1 MNSDPEN
8 RRPVSARP
16 QLAEF
21 EQWLKAHPENFAKWM
36 RVIEQAAAGEFG
48 ELTPELRASV
58 ADALSKRQVARGME
72 IVRVTFK
79 ELVEVLV
86 GTDGQA
92 LPAEERLVRASQL
105 MDQITDALLETPEP
119 YRTRF
124 LTELLPLRGQIR
136 ALRAD
141 GE

>member
-1 MNSDPEN
+1 MNPDPEN
-8 RRPVSARP
+8 RRPVPARP

-72 IVRVTFK
+72 IVRVKFK

-92 LPAEERLVRASQL
+92 LPAEERLARASQL

-119 YRTRF
+119 YRSRF